1 MSDHLRIYNGDT
13 LKVVAL
19 DKDKGFLLKNGT
31 CGALTPDD
39 CPDIEFRL
47 QYVQGG
53 WQAQAC
59 GGVYFKGKP
68 VTTATVHNGDLFV
81 LNKEKHL
88 AVQFIR
94 HDDASPVQL
103 TLAGLTSLEIGRS
116 STCALQLA
124 NPRVSSTHARLYTA
138 DGVWRVC
145 DMGSANGVWCNG
157 RRIKDCVLCNGDAL
171 AIGPYDLIWKDGCLT
186 VYGEANG
193 VQFHPKA
200 DHAGPARKRTARSN
214 IKAKPGKVTPEP
226 YPYFTRSPRLL
237 QDCPRA
243 DIEIEAAPSLGTKPQ
258 TNWVAILLP
267 ISVTLAASLALTLFT
282 GGAGMLFSVPMMLG
296 GVLVTAYNHNRQKK
310 EYDARGER
318 LRERYREY
326 IKDCEDQLARAA
338 AAQRSAALHDAPD
351 PSDCL
356 ALART
361 RGRRLWERTTGDADF
376 LCLRVGLGEAPL
388 NAEIHT
394 PKIGFVLDEDA
405 FTHTPQHLA
414 DRYRMVNGLPVLC
427 DLRRY
432 PSLGIIGGRAQAVDM
447 ARTLLVRAATHHGYD
462 ELKIVALFPE
472 SERAGWQ
479 WIRWL
484 PHTFNENRTLRY
496 MACTPYDATQIL
508 APLEETLRQRAAA
521 GNGWQSAIPSPHYLF
536 LVAEPALLQNQPVGD
551 FLLRNDPRLGVSC
564 LLLAPGLGQLPNG
577 VVQILEAA
585 GAKSA
590 LYLREAAGERRA
602 FAADS
607 LAPAD
612 CEAFARA
619 LAPVRLPEKNAA
631 QLLPSNITFL
641 QGYHVQRPDELDLED
656 YWANAFPSQ
665 SLSVPIGVRANGET
679 FYFDIHEKAHGPHG
693 LVAGTTGS
701 GKSEMVQSW
710 ILSMAV
716 QFSPRDVAFILI
728 DFKGTGLLLPFM
740 DLPHLAGS
748 ISNLDVSIHRNLI
761 ALKSELRRRQTL
773 FHKAG
778 VTDMKGYQEKRRAGL
793 ADEPLPYLF
802 VVIDEY
808 AEFKAQFPDF
818 TGEVNTLFRT
828 GRSMGVHI
836 VLLTQNP
843 SGIVSSESE
852 NNVKFRWCLKVASP
866 TASKEM
872 LGGHDEAAYI
882 TNPGRAY
889 VRVGSDEVFEQIQSF
904 FSGAPYRPGSAGQ
917 AAEPVVAR
925 VALNGSR
932 TVYRRPAAIKK
943 GGKGKEIDA
952 VVQYIC
958 TYCERRHI
966 PPARQIWQDRL
977 PGQITLEQLR
987 TRTEPHQPG
996 ELRPAVAMLDDPHAQ
1011 VQRPLYL
1018 PLDTDGHAAI
1028 YGAPGTGKTVFLQTV
1043 AVSLCTEYSPDE
1055 VNLYVMDFGS
1065 WTMGMFRGFPH
1076 VAAVA
1081 NDNDEEQIMMI
1092 ARHLDGEMQRRKE
1105 SFARQGVGNLRTY
1118 MKATGETL
1126 PYLVLLVD
1134 NFAPVF
1140 PMYPKLE
1147 DFFIRLGRE
1156 GGNYGIYMVA
1166 TCGTA
1171 MALGYKLSQSVK
1183 TSIALQMT
1191 EPSEYSSIVGRTD
1204 GLYPEKTPGRGLFSG
1219 ERVMEFQTALPAAP
1233 EADGTYLA
1241 AIRSLGAETT
1251 RRWGERKIKKVTA
1264 VPGVIPFGSVQ
1275 PQKGGFVLGLT
1286 AETAEPVET
1295 DLMHPHHLLISGVPG
1310 SGKTNMIR
1318 SLLCQMRAV
1327 SGARILLYGNAEA
1340 YADISDGVEF
1350 LRDESSADV
1359 FFEWLSQE
1367 LRKRQEEKGKDKDIV
1382 FSPIYILID
1391 GYRTFFEA
1399 VSQQTASRMRALLL
1413 AGAGLGV
1420 SLVAA
1425 DSAEALATL
1434 TSYMEPVTVLLA
1446 KGPAVLLGGKPLDHM
1461 AVESGLTAVEKSQP
1475 FKQYEGLCKLASGVF
1490 RFKAMDSHR
1499 T

>member
-116 STCALQLA
+116 STCTLQLA

-157 RRIKDCVLCNGDAL
+157 RRIKDCELCNGDAL
-171 AIGPYDLIWKDGCLT
+171 AIGPYDLIWKDGGLT

-296 GVLVTAYNHNRQKK
+296 GVLVTVYNHNRQKK

-326 IKDCEDQLARAA
+326 IKGCEDQLARAA

-394 PKIGFVLDEDA
+394 PKIGFVFEEDA
-405 FTHTPQHLA
+405 FTRTPQQLA
-414 DRYRMVNGLPVLC
+414 DQYRVVRGLPVIC

-432 PSLGIIGGRAQAVDM
+432 SSLGIIGTRAQAM
-447 ARTLLVRAATHHGYD
+447 AMVRTLLVQAAAHHGYD

-472 SERAGWQ
+472 SERNDWQ
-479 WIRWL
+479 WLRWL
-484 PHTFNENRTLRY
+484 PHTFNGNRTLRY
-496 MACTPYDATQIL
+496 LACTPYEATAVL
-508 APLEETLRQRAAA
+508 APVEKELQQCAAA

-564 LLLAPGLGQLPNG
+564 LLLAPGVGQLPNG

-631 QLLPSNITFL
+631 QLLPDCVTFL
-641 QGYHVQRPDELDLED
+641 QGYHVRRPDELDLED
-656 YWANAFPSQ
+656 YWANARPDQ
-665 SLSVPIGVRANGET
+665 SLSVPIGARANGET

-693 LVAGTTGS
+693 LVAGKTGS
-701 GKSEMVQSW
+701 GKSKMVQSW

-716 QFSPRDVAFILI
+716 QFSPQDVSFILI
-728 DFKGTGLLLPFM
+728 DFKGTGLLLPFKN
-740 DLPHLAGS
+740 LPHLAGS
-748 ISNLDVSIHRNLI
+748 ISNLDISINRNLI
-761 ALKSELRRRQTL
+761 ALKNELLRRETL
-773 FHKAG
+773 FHEAG
-778 VTDMKGYQEKRRAGL
+778 VTDMKGYQNKQRAGL
-793 ADEPLPYLF
+793 VDEPLPYLF
-802 VVIDEY
+802 VIIDEY
-808 AEFKAQFPDF
+808 AEFKSQFPDF
-818 TGEVNTLFRT
+818 NGLVNTLFRI

-836 VLLTQNP
+836 VLLTQSP
-843 SGIVSSESE
+843 SGVVSSHSE
-852 NNVKFRWCLKVASP
+852 DNVKFRWCLSVASP
-866 TASKEM
+866 AASKEM
-872 LGGHDEAAYI
+872 LGGHDDAAYI

-889 VRVGSDEVFEQIQSF
+889 VRVGSDQIFEEIQSF
-904 FSGAPYRPGSAGQ
+904 YSGMPYRPDDAGV

-925 VALNGSR
+925 IELNGSR
-932 TVYRRPAAIKK
+932 TVFRHPDAPQKRKY
-943 GGKGKEIDA
+943 GEEEIDA
-952 VVQYIC
+952 VVRHIC

-966 PPARQIWQDRL
+966 PPARRIWQDRMPAHISL
-977 PGQITLEQLR
+977 PDLL
-987 TRTEPHQPG
+987 TRTKPG
-996 ELRPAVAMLDDPHAQ
+996 EPGTLRPAVALLDDPSNQ

-1018 PLDTDGHAAI
+1018 PLDAGHVAVC
-1028 YGAPGTGKTVFLQTV
+1028 GVSSSDNTVFLQTV
-1043 AVSLCTEYSPDE
+1043 AAALCMQYGPDE
-1055 VNLYVMDFGS
+1055 VTLYGMDFGG
-1065 WTMGMFRGFPH
+1065 WTLGMFKDFPQ
-1076 VAAVA
+1076 VAAIA
-1081 NDNDEEQIMMI
+1081 NSNDEEAIPRI
-1092 ARHLDGEMQRRKE
+1092 AQTLEIELNRRRE
-1105 SFARQGVGNLRTY
+1105 AFAQQGISNLRLY
-1118 MKATGETL
+1118 RKVTGEVL

-1134 NFAPVF
+1134 KFTDVYSK
-1140 PMYPKLE
+1140 YPKLE
-1147 DFFIRLGRE
+1147 DFFIRLGQE
-1156 GGNYGIYMVA
+1156 GGSYGVCLVA
-1166 TCGTA
+1166 TSSTINGF
-1171 MALGYKLSQSVK
+1171 GFKLKNNIQTK
-1183 TSIALQMT
+1183 LALQMT
-1191 EPSEYSSIVGRTD
+1191 DASAYSELVGPTG
-1204 GLYPEKTPGRGLFSG
+1204 GLLPEKLPGRGLYL
-1219 ERVMEFQTALPAAP
+1219 EKHVLEFQTALPAEP
-1233 EADGTYLA
+1233 DEDGSYLL
-1241 AIRSLGAETT
+1241 AIRALGEELT
-1251 RRWGERKIKKVTA
+1251 RRWGPRKAKGVA
-1264 VPGVIPFGSVQ
+1264 VMPKTIPFGSVA
-1275 PQKGGFVLGLT
+1275 PQKGGLVLGL
-1286 AETAEPVET
+1286 AQSDLAPVEAE
-1295 DLMHPHHLLISGVPG
+1295 LGNPHHLLISCGSGGDGANLVHSLLRQLCADKTARVALWGPAPTDVPG
-1310 SGKTNMIR
+1310 LR
-1318 SLLCQMRAV
+1318 LLPD
-1327 SGARILLYGNAEA
+1327 GAAADALLAEM
-1340 YADISDGVEF
+1340 ADE
-1350 LRDESSADV
+1350 LNRRQTARQADPAAPLPPWV
-1359 FFEWLSQE
+1359 L
-1367 LRKRQEEKGKDKDIV
+1367 V
-1382 FSPIYILID
+1382 AH
-1391 GYRTFFEA
+1391 GYRAFYEA
-1399 VSQQTASRMRALLL
+1399 ISHKSAARLKALLL
-1413 AGAGLGV
+1413 VGAGLGV
-1420 SLVAA
+1420 SLIAA
-1425 DSAEALATL
+1425 DKAAALATL
-1434 TSYMEPVTVLLA
+1434 VAYREPVTLLLA
-1446 KGPAVLLGGKPLDHM
+1446 EGPAVLLGGKPMDHQ
-1461 AVESGLTAVEKSQP
+1461 ALTLELSAMEKNRP
-1475 FKQYEGLCKLASGVF
+1475 FAPEEGLYKTAGGLCRF
-1490 RFKAMDSHR
+1490 RVMRAEDETM
-1499 T
+1499 